1 MENNSSP
8 DIPLSKTK
16 NWFFWHRRGHIG
28 LHHVGF
34 FMFVTMTTDLG
45 SGGKDEPIAI
55 AVPWGTVALFT
66 IDEPVGSVAKVDSA
80 SAETGGSTT
89 LDDTTSGL

>member
-1 MENNSSP
+1 MDTSVCSV
-8 DIPLSKTK
+8 
-16 NWFFWHRRGHIG
+16 F
-28 LHHVGF
+28 GF
-34 FMFVTMTTDLG
+34 FVFVDDDNGLVG

-66 IDEPVGSVAKVDSA
+66 IDEPVGSVAEVDSA
-80 SAETGGSTT
+80 PAETGGSTT